1 MIAVVLRLDRRRDET
16 PGTEYRRTDALGIAH
31 ARVTDAVLAALTGLD
46 AEGLGGRIAVGVA
59 QRHNIRCALD
69 INQISASSR
78 PTGYS

>member
-31 ARVTDAVLAALTGLD
+31 ARVTDAVL
-46 AEGLGGRIAVGVA
+46 
-59 QRHNIRCALD
+59 D